1 MNFIKICICMIII
14 VRLVTYSNFDIF
26 IIKNV
31 ERIHNYII
39 IRLISLNGNSTGFVL
54 KIDQWIL
61 PSNLL
66 QPRPIYFMV
75 PFCVSIFGVI
85 IFTYV
90 INFYYY
96 EKLVPTYYLWII
108 WLLFLSYSEVF
119 QVELNEVSN

>member
-54 KIDQWIL
+54 KIDQ
-61 PSNLL
+61 
-66 QPRPIYFMV
+66 
-75 PFCVSIFGVI
+75 
-85 IFTYV
+85 
-90 INFYYY
+90 
-96 EKLVPTYYLWII
+96 
-108 WLLFLSYSEVF
+108 
-119 QVELNEVSN
+119 